1 LQAAILS
8 LHQEYWLYN
17 LVGIHVSQIHH
28 QAMSSLRD
36 LIALF
41 HRIYKA
47 FHPFGIVSCMISLSR
62 RTKEEIITMK
72 FLRLEGVVKNR
83 DQRIS
88 FTRNLILISSLGIN
102 KTIPSGLLAF
112 GDANPEGMEDT

>member
-1 LQAAILS
+1 M
-8 LHQEYWLYN
+8 E
-17 LVGIHVSQIHH
+17 
-28 QAMSSLRD
+28 
-36 LIALF
+36 
-41 HRIYKA
+41 
-47 FHPFGIVSCMISLSR
+47 FHPFGIVGCMISLSR

-83 DQRIS
+83 DQRFS

-112 GDANPEGMEDT
+112 GDANPEGMEYSWRKSFIVPNPEGVTEVFSYVIRAIASIPLRR